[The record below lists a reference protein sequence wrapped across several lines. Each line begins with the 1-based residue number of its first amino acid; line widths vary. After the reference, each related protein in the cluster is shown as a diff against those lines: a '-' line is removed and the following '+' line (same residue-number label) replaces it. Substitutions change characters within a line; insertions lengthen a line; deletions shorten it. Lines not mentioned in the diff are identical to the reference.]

1 MTKKANPK
9 VIGAFVVGAVVLATV
24 GVIVFGSGKFFA
36 KKLIWV
42 LYFPGSVK
50 GLTVGAPVTLKG
62 VQIGTVT
69 AVKVV
74 INRETLTFQTPVYV
88 EVFPDSVKDI

>member
-9 VIGAFVVGAVVLATV
+9 VIGAFVVGALLLATI
-24 GVIVFGSGKFFA
+24 GVVIFGSGKFFA
-36 KKLIWV
+36 KKFIWV

-62 VQIGTVT
+62 VQIGTV
-69 AVKVV
+69 ADVKKYY
-74 INRETLTFQTPVYV
+74 LTG
-88 EVFPDSVKDI
+88 SRI